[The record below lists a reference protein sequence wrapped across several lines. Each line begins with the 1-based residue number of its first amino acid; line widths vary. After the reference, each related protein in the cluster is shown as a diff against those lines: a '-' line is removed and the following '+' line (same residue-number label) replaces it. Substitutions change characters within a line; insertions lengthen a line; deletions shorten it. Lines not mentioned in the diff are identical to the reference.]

1 MKQLARVVRSVVKI
15 DSVFLKTGL
24 RLMVLLALACG
35 LPAVAQVQLVPTATN
50 ITFPTTAIGA
60 SAPVQNVYVK
70 TTATETI
77 TSITVPPSIGG
88 KQEYVVGA
96 ITGCTIGASNPSGT
110 TCTVPI
116 TFTPA
121 YPGSRQLPLQV
132 VTSTGNVN
140 FGLLGIGTG
149 PEAALMP
156 GVITTV
162 AGNGHLGYS
171 GDNGAATSAEIFSP
185 GSSYVDSSGNLYI
198 SDTYNHRIRKVDV
211 NGIITTV
218 AGGGTSPLTCTGSK
232 NSIGDGCLATNAVL
246 CMPAEITMD
255 GASNLFFADSCNK
268 RIRKIDFNGIITTVA
283 GNGTQGFTGDSGPAT
298 SAELSE
304 PIGLAMDSAGNLYF
318 VDAPNRRLRK
328 VSTSGIITTVA
339 GGGTSPATCTGS
351 TNSIGDGCI
360 ATSAVFEEPGW
371 VALDSFGNLYITDS
385 GSNLIRKVGTNGI
398 ITTVVG
404 NGIAGFSGDH
414 GPATSAEIYSPD
426 DLAIDTAGN
435 IYFADYASQR
445 IRMVNTS
452 GIISTVAGG
461 GNGPYNTT
469 YIGSATSAQ
478 FGYPV
483 GLSLDAA
490 GNFYIAVPGDDSI
503 RKVTVN
509 QSALNY
515 ATTTNVGTQDTTD
528 GAQNVSIYNTGNAPL
543 SLTVPTTGT
552 NPSIASGFA
561 YDAASTCPQLNTG
574 SSAYSLAAGASCT
587 YAVDFIPTAEGTNS
601 GSLILTNNSL
611 NQTGTTLTVPL
622 SGSGKGGLASTTT
635 LTTSATNVVPNQAVT
650 LTATVAGSGVT
661 PTGTVTFSSTSTGLN
676 QGVLGTA
683 TLVNGVATYYGLVW
697 VGVDSITA
705 SYSGDANYSASTS
718 NAVAVTNAPVSGKIV
733 FNWPYLDWAQPV
745 AYGASTT
752 PWPVTLTNLT
762 GSSIASPI
770 LSLSGGIAAN
780 LQFSG
785 NTCGTLAQ
793 GASCTF
799 SVSFAPTSG
808 GSPTGTKQTGTLTA
822 TASGYTATL
831 PVSGVAQS
839 SALSFNWPFLNFTPT
854 VSVGSTAPAWPVTMT
869 NQSGTTTTVDSIN
882 LSDASFTLTNDNCT
896 GQTLA
901 AGAGCNFSVLF
912 SPILADITQGG
923 TNVITGTLT
932 ASGNSGA
939 VTGTLTVGGWGGA
952 GGLSIN
958 WNQDQQAGVSTIDF
972 GPNNTS
978 NVTSGPWPIIV
989 YNNTPTAETLT
1000 LAPSLGV
1007 FTTGQSNCTSVPAG
1021 ASCVFN
1027 LYFTP
1032 TAVQHYK
1039 GTLTITGDVSGS
1051 YIFNT
1056 WGEAIR

>member
-1 MKQLARVVRSVVKI
+1 MNTL
-15 DSVFLKTGL
+15 
-24 RLMVLLALACG
+24 
-35 LPAVAQVQLVPTATN
+35 
-50 ITFPTTAIGA
+50 
-60 SAPVQNVYVK
+60 
-70 TTATETI
+70 
-77 TSITVPPSIGG
+77 ITVTMF
-88 KQEYVVGA
+88 A
-96 ITGCTIGASNPSGT
+96 NLA
-110 TCTVPI
+110 
-116 TFTPA
+116 
-121 YPGSRQLPLQV
+121 
-132 VTSTGNVN
+132 
-140 FGLLGIGTG
+140 
-149 PEAALMP
+149 
-156 GVITTV
+156 
-162 AGNGHLGYS
+162 
-171 GDNGAATSAEIFSP
+171 
-185 GSSYVDSSGNLYI
+185 VDSNGNLYVI
-198 SDTYNHRIRKVDV
+198 DALSDALNEIEAVGGVIPDYPTSRI
-211 NGIITTV
+211 V
-218 AGGGTSPLTCTGSK
+218 A
-232 NSIGDGCLATNAVL
+232 
-246 CMPAEITMD
+246 
-255 GASNLFFADSCNK
+255 
-268 RIRKIDFNGIITTVA
+268 
-283 GNGTQGFTGDSGPAT
+283 
-298 SAELSE
+298 
-304 PIGLAMDSAGNLYF
+304 
-318 VDAPNRRLRK
+318 
-328 VSTSGIITTVA
+328 SGIGGYYFTV
-339 GGGTSPATCTGS
+339 
-351 TNSIGDGCI
+351 DG
-360 ATSAVFEEPGW
+360 
-371 VALDSFGNLYITDS
+371 N
-385 GSNLIRKVGTNGI
+385 
-398 ITTVVG
+398 
-404 NGIAGFSGDH
+404 
-414 GPATSAEIYSPD
+414 
-426 DLAIDTAGN
+426 
-435 IYFADYASQR
+435 
-445 IRMVNTS
+445 
-452 GIISTVAGG
+452 
-461 GNGPYNTT
+461 
-469 YIGSATSAQ
+469 
-478 FGYPV
+478 
-483 GLSLDAA
+483 
-490 GNFYIAVPGDDSI
+490 GNFYVFNSGAV
-503 RKVTVN
+503 VE
-509 QSALNY
+509 LNY
-515 ATTTNVGTQDTTD
+515 STPPTMNFPTPTNVGSADITD
-528 GAQNVSIYNTGNAPL
+528 GAQTVTITNNGNA
-543 SLTVPTTGT
+543 SLNFTIPSSGN

-561 YDAASTCPQLNTG
+561 YDATSTCPQLSPG
-574 SSAYSLAAGASCT
+574 SSAYSLAAGAYCNF
-587 YAVDFIPTAEGTNS
+587 AVDFIPIAAGTNT
-601 GSLILTNNSL
+601 GSLILTDNSL
-611 NQTGTTLTVPL
+611 NVTNAAQTVSLNGNGNGALT
-622 SGSGKGGLASTTT
+622 STTS
-635 LTTSATNVVPNQAVT
+635 LTSSATNVVPNQPLT
-650 LTATVAGSGVT
+650 LTATVAGSGAT

-705 SYSGDANYSASTS
+705 SYSGDANYSVSTS